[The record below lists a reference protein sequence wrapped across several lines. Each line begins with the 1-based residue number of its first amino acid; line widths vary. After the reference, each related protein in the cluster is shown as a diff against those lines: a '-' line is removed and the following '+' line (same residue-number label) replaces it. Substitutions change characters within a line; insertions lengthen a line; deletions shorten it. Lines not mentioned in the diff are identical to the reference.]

1 MKSLM
6 KAILLCL
13 FGGAIAAF
21 AVANREPVKFVLDPL
36 SPFSDKSLVPSV
48 EAPFFVY
55 LFIAMFIGIFLGAA
69 AVWIGQ
75 SHWRKTARERSKE
88 ADLWRREAEKLKAG
102 LRAAPEAGGA
112 PPTIPRLRS
121 YL

>member
-1 MKSLM
+1 MKRFIKVL
-6 KAILLCL
+6 LLCVL
-13 FGGAIAAF
+13 GGVVAAF

-36 SPFSDKSLVPSV
+36 SPFSDRNLVPSI

-69 AVWIGQ
+69 AVWLGQ
-75 SHWRKTARERSKE
+75 GHWRKAARARSKE
-88 ADLWRREAEKLKAG
+88 AAIWKREAETLKAG
-102 LRAAPEAGGA
+102 LQASPGTSITPATQRP
-112 PPTIPRLRS
+112 LRS